1 MKISYYFFRKLC
13 LCLWY
18 FLFSVFMIKSRCTA
32 KPNVSPPGCATNRF
46 LRPVSPMQLVQLILP
61 YANAIY
67 RPNVTGTQVC
77 GRNQQKW
84 LLWQRSLMNQKTN
97 FRLIIRSHRSTNPGN
112 LAKIGPVDLEI
123 IGLTEGIAPGAARR
137 YAPPMAVRLAV
148 DLAYVRPRTGPQ
160 SAHG

>member
-1 MKISYYFFRKLC
+1 
-13 LCLWY
+13 
-18 FLFSVFMIKSRCTA
+18 MIKSRCTA
-32 KPNVSPPGCATNRF
+32 KPNVSPPGCATSRI
-46 LRPVSPMQLVQLILP
+46 LRPVSPMQLLLP

-84 LLWQRSLMNQKTN
+84 LLWQRSLTNQKTN